1 MGLKTQLLEGKK
13 IRFNS
18 TDIDTWSYSE
28 TTSTLNQWISNQQT
42 EEKLTVLELNEYI
55 ITINWENELNSNLY
69 EADLELIN

>member
-55 ITINWENELNSNLY
+55 ITINWENELNSTLY
-69 EADLELIN
+69 QADLELIN

>member
-1 MGLKTQLLEGKK
+1 MGLKTDLLEGKK

-55 ITINWENELNSNLY
+55 ITINWENELNSTLY

>member
-55 ITINWENELNSNLY
+55 ITINWENELNSTLY